1 MRRLLS
7 LLFGQLPWRARRT
20 QISEAIMSSVTGKE
34 DPEFREAL
42 RVLQGGGFDAS
53 APLFGAG
60 TDLAIDRPRIIE
72 WYDRG
77 LFSDQPQ
84 ALAEALSCACF
95 LGRTSVAE
103 YLLDHGVDPTAGD
116 GTGMDAFHWA
126 VNRGKLET
134 VRLLIR
140 RKAPLEVRN
149 MHGTTVLGTAVWS
162 IINEP
167 WWPDQLRIIEELLA
181 AGARVEEVGDPT
193 GHEQVDA
200 VLRRHG
206 AS

>member
-1 MRRLLS
+1 
-7 LLFGQLPWRARRT
+7 
-20 QISEAIMSSVTGKE
+20 MSSVTG
-34 DPEFREAL
+34 
-42 RVLQGGGFDAS
+42 
-53 APLFGAG
+53 
-60 TDLAIDRPRIIE
+60 I
-72 WYDRG
+72 
-77 LFSDQPQ
+77 
-84 ALAEALSCACF
+84 
-95 LGRTSVAE
+95 
-103 YLLDHGVDPTAGD
+103 
-116 GTGMDAFHWA
+116 
-126 VNRGKLET
+126 
-134 VRLLIR
+134 IR

-181 AGARVEEVGDPT
+181 AGARVEEAGYPT

>member
-1 MRRLLS
+1 
-7 LLFGQLPWRARRT
+7 
-20 QISEAIMSSVTGKE
+20 MSSLTAKD
-34 DPEFREAL
+34 DPEFRDAL
-42 RVLQGGGFDAS
+42 RVLKGGGFDAS
-53 APLFGAG
+53 APLFGVG
-60 TDLAIDRPRIIE
+60 TERTVIRPRIIE
-72 WYDRG
+72 WYDQG
-77 LFSDQPQ
+77 FFSDQPQ

-95 LGRTSVAE
+95 LGQTSVAE
-103 YLLDHGVDPTAGD
+103 YLLDHGVAPTVGD
-116 GTGMDAFHWA
+116 GTGMNAYHWA

-140 RKAPLEVRN
+140 RNAPLEVRN

-167 WWPDQLRIIEELLA
+167 WWPDQLQIIEELLA
-181 AGARVEEVGDPT
+181 AGARVKEAGYPT